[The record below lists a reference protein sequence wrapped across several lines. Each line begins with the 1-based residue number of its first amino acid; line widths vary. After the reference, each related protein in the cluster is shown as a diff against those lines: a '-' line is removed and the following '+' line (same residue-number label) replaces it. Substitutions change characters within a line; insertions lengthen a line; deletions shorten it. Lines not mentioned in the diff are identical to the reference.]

1 MVRSAG
7 HRSTSQVRRRQVLRA
22 ATPVFAQSGYYATT
36 IDDVAQATGISQA
49 YVMRLFGSK
58 LGLFVSVVDEC
69 NERVTA
75 ALADAADRIPGGT
88 PEAVLEAMYK
98 AYADLIADRSLIM
111 IQVHAQSVSDIS
123 EIRDAVRRGLAK
135 LVDSVKVRSGAS
147 DAQVQRVVAFGMLC
161 QLIVAVD
168 LNGVHLPWAQTLTG
182 AVRNTDQ
189 VRDEVVDDG
198 SQLS

>member
-1 MVRSAG
+1 
-7 HRSTSQVRRRQVLRA
+7 
-22 ATPVFAQSGYYATT
+22 
-36 IDDVAQATGISQA
+36 
-49 YVMRLFGSK
+49 MRLFGSK

-69 NERVTA
+69 NERVAA

-88 PEAVLEAMYK
+88 PDAMLEAMYK

-147 DAQVQRVVAFGMLC
+147 DAQVQRVVAFSMLC

-189 VRDEVVDDG
+189 VRDEVVDAG
-198 SQLS
+198 LQLV